1 MRQHLTQEQADEYA
15 VGALD
20 PEEAVRIALH
30 AESCHACARLV
41 AESERVAAVLLFA
54 VDRVAPPP
62 RLRERVLRAAG
73 LSAPGPLVWT
83 ARLIGAGA
91 GVAAIV
97 VAIAALTG
105 LVSVR
110 SQVKDVEQQNE
121 LLQAQIDDAL
131 SQKVEIAAL
140 TQKLDDQAKEAAD
153 IRSTSRLDRDLLLA
167 LLSPDS
173 NVAEVFSVD
182 ENSFAIGRFIW
193 DPEQRRAW
201 FVASR
206 LPKLS
211 DGQAYQLWVNAAGH
225 YISLGSFNADDS
237 GFARFQALIP
247 QGVDGYENAVVTVEA
262 ASGVSERSGPA
273 VFVADLANSRR

>member
-15 VGALD
+15 VGAMD
-20 PEEAVRIALH
+20 PDEAVRVALH
-30 AESCHACARLV
+30 AESCYSCGRLV
-41 AESERVAAVLLFA
+41 AESERVAAALLFA

-62 RLRERVLRAAG
+62 QLRRRVFRAAG
-73 LSAPGPLVWT
+73 LSAPGPLVWA
-83 ARLIGAGA
+83 ARLVGAGA

-105 LVSVR
+105 LFSLR
-110 SQVKDVEQQNE
+110 GELDKVEAQNT

-131 SQKVEIAAL
+131 SQKIEIAAL
-140 TQKLDDQAKEAAD
+140 TQKLDEQARDSAD
-153 IRSTSRLDRDLLLA
+153 LRSGSRLDRDLLLA

-206 LPKLS
+206 LPRLP
-211 DGQAYQLWVNAAGH
+211 DGQAYQLWVNAAGR
-225 YISLGSFNADDS
+225 YTSLGSFNADDS

-247 QGVDGYENAVVTVEA
+247 QGVEGYENAVVTVEA
-262 ASGVSERSGPA
+262 ASGVSQRSGPA
-273 VFVADLANSRR
+273 VFVADLANIRR